1 MRWRPS
7 RRSRVAT
14 CRRRTPAGRCGSCSR
29 RTRPAG
35 PRRCRWRGR
44 TPVSSSPSTRAPPTA
59 AIPPGCGTCRSRCFA
74 AVMPSRPA
82 SDPATSRCGSAMPVS
97 STSGWTTWH
106 RRSAPPTALQL
117 DLGARSTYSPTTRRS
132 RAIARSCAMPES
144 AVRIALVFPSLLG
157 TYGDGGNASVLAQRL
172 RWRDI
177 DAELVDVG
185 VDDAVPEQA
194 DLYVLGGGEDT
205 AQTLAVSRLSDGVL
219 SRAVDAGKT
228 LFAVCAGFQ
237 ILGESFLVGAG
248 EVVPGLGL
256 VDCRTDRLPGERAV
270 GELLTDAGEGLGVL
284 TGYENHGGRTLLGP
298 DARPLGRVRD
308 GIGNGDG
315 SGCDGLVQGNVIATY
330 LHGPA
335 LARNPALADHLLTR
349 VIGDAL
355 SPLDDHEEEE
365 LRAERFG
372 FLRRARR
379 TSRWRRQWR
388 PPARDL

>member
-1 MRWRPS
+1 
-7 RRSRVAT
+7 
-14 CRRRTPAGRCGSCSR
+14 
-29 RTRPAG
+29 
-35 PRRCRWRGR
+35 
-44 TPVSSSPSTRAPPTA
+44 
-59 AIPPGCGTCRSRCFA
+59 
-74 AVMPSRPA
+74 
-82 SDPATSRCGSAMPVS
+82 
-97 STSGWTTWH
+97 
-106 RRSAPPTALQL
+106 
-117 DLGARSTYSPTTRRS
+117 
-132 RAIARSCAMPES
+132 MPES

-228 LFAVCAGFQ
+228 VFAVCAGFQ
-237 ILGESFLVGAG
+237 ILGDSFLVGAG

-270 GELLTDAGEGLGVL
+270 GELLTDADNGLGVL

-298 DARPLGRVRD
+298 DAQPLGRVRD

-315 SGCDGLVQGNVIATY
+315 SGWDGLVQGNVIATY

-388 PPARDL
+388 PPARDV

>member
-1 MRWRPS
+1 
-7 RRSRVAT
+7 
-14 CRRRTPAGRCGSCSR
+14 
-29 RTRPAG
+29 
-35 PRRCRWRGR
+35 
-44 TPVSSSPSTRAPPTA
+44 
-59 AIPPGCGTCRSRCFA
+59 
-74 AVMPSRPA
+74 
-82 SDPATSRCGSAMPVS
+82 
-97 STSGWTTWH
+97 
-106 RRSAPPTALQL
+106 
-117 DLGARSTYSPTTRRS
+117 
-132 RAIARSCAMPES
+132 MPES

-177 DAELVDVG
+177 EAEVIDVG

-219 SRAVDAGKT
+219 ARAVTADKT
-228 LFAVCAGFQ
+228 VFAVCAGFQ

-270 GELLTDAGEGLGVL
+270 GELLTDADGLGVL
-284 TGYENHGGRTLLGP
+284 TGYENHGGRTVLGP
-298 DARPLGRVRD
+298 DARPLGAVRE
-308 GIGNGDG
+308 GVGNGDG
-315 SGCDGLVQGNVIATY
+315 TSGDGLIQGNVIATY

-335 LARNPALADHLLTR
+335 LARNPALADHLLQR
-349 VIGDAL
+349 VLGDSL

-365 LRAERFG
+365 LRAERFA
-372 FLRRARR
+372 FIRRARR

-388 PPARDL
+388 PPARDA